1 MNPPLPSESINEDLR
16 KEFEQRW
23 LRGKPGKIENYLPPA
38 NDPCY
43 LGTLE
48 ELVHIEI
55 ELAWK
60 QRIHDV
66 QDRVGG
72 SDQTTD
78 QPAPIESYLVRFTN
92 LDNPEILARL
102 LKQECLVRKQVGMPL
117 SKEMCQTRFPDL
129 DLQQAGILPYLD
141 FHSSDSSDTPG
152 ATLAPEDPGDETI
165 TLPLHFADYELLE
178 EIGRGSMG
186 IVYRSKQISNP
197 RIVAIKILRTKLL
210 DTSSDGAINRFQQE
224 IKAAAKLRH
233 ENIVCVF
240 DVNKT
245 KGHHFFSMQYVRGKS
260 LAEMTLRRPIENQAA
275 AKYLEQVARAIHYA
289 HRSGILHRDL
299 KPANILIDDD
309 TDRPLVA
316 DFGLA
321 KISGQGHSITSIG
334 ETVGTPSFMSP
345 EQVRDAAEVTE
356 QSDVYSLGATLYSIL
371 SGKPPFFA
379 ARSSETLRQ
388 LIEEYPVPLR
398 QLNTNVDRDLETIC
412 MKCMRKKPSLRY
424 ASADE
429 LANDLECYLS
439 GKKIR
444 ARPHVEL
451 SKVFRSVNRN
461 HRLLIAGII
470 SAALLIGGS
479 ITLSYRFFI
488 SANSNANSIERMVK
502 AEDVV
507 SIAVR
512 DLIDEQ
518 STIITPNSA
527 SEKKTLEQF
536 LRYYSSLVAS
546 AQNKTT
552 DSQVTAMAR
561 LQMARIETSLGN
573 LKVAERLLRTTIRHL
588 GEGTSPT
595 AKSTG
600 FRLGLMD
607 PHSAV
612 LMARTWFSLGIVDQR
627 MGNIDR
633 AMKDFQHA
641 SEFLDYLM
649 GAFPNRTDV
658 QLLAADNYVKM
669 GQLALTRRRW
679 APAKKYFDGAIRWYQ
694 QLLEQPQPHSAAFM
708 GIARCYKYRSEGE
721 QLQGNQ
727 RGYRQYLEASY
738 QELEQIVETP
748 EYVPTIKTIRPLMM
762 TCRDLGNAYA
772 AATIF
777 DALHAKTA
785 ILWYE
790 KAFRLSQKLPLSNDP
805 TGTYQALKADI
816 LIGWAASLSAVG
828 RDKEALDKCQI
839 ALKIWQPINEQH
851 PNNPTFVCQ
860 RAVAMGQLAR
870 VQINLGNVTEARED
884 LTRAKQMLSKLLRK
898 YPGKAQFST
907 ELEKILRL
915 LQQLE
920 S

>member
-23 LRGKPGKIENYLPPA
+23 LRGKPGEIEDYLPSA
-38 NDPCY
+38 DDPCY

-60 QRIHDV
+60 QRIHNV
-66 QDRVGG
+66 QDGVGG
-72 SDQTTD
+72 SDQTTG
-78 QPAPIESYLVRFTN
+78 QPFPIESYLGRFTN

-117 SKEMCQTRFPDL
+117 SQEMCRARFPDL
-129 DLQQAGILPYLD
+129 DLKQAGILPYLD

-186 IVYRSKQISNP
+186 VVYRSKQISNP

-224 IKAAAKLRH
+224 IRAAAKLRH
-233 ENIVCVF
+233 ENIVRVF
-240 DVNKT
+240 DVNEN
-245 KGHHFFSMQYVRGKS
+245 KGQHFFSMQYVRGKS
-260 LAEMTLRRPIENQAA
+260 LAEMTLRRPIENQIA

-345 EQVRDAAEVTE
+345 EQVRNAAEVTE

-379 ARSSETLRQ
+379 ARSAETLRQ

-412 MKCMRKKPSLRY
+412 MKCLRKKPSLRY

-444 ARPHVEL
+444 ARPRVEL
-451 SKVFRSVNRN
+451 SKIFRSVNRN
-461 HRLLIAGII
+461 QRLLIAGIFF
-470 SAALLIGGS
+470 AALLIGGS

-488 SANSNANSIERMVK
+488 STKSNANSIDRMAK

-507 SIAVR
+507 SSAVT
-512 DLIDEQ
+512 DLVDEQ
-518 STIITPNSA
+518 STIITPKSA
-527 SEKKTLEQF
+527 SEKKILEQF
-536 LRYYSSLVAS
+536 LRYYASLVAS
-546 AQNKTT
+546 AQNETT
-552 DSQVTAMAR
+552 DSHVTAMAR

-573 LKVAERLLRTTIRHL
+573 LKVAERLLRTTIGHL
-588 GEGTSPT
+588 GEGISST
-595 AKSTG
+595 AKSIG
-600 FRLGLMD
+600 FRLGFAD

-612 LMARTWFSLGIVDQR
+612 LMARTWFSLGLVDQR
-627 MGNIDR
+627 LGNIDR
-633 AMKDFQHA
+633 AMKDFQRA

-658 QLLAADNYVKM
+658 QLLAADNYVKI

-679 APAKKYFDGAIRWYQ
+679 PPAKKYFDEAIRRYQ

-708 GIARCYKYRSEGE
+708 GIARCYKYRSEWE

-738 QELEQIVETP
+738 QELEQIVEAP

-772 AATIF
+772 VATIF
-777 DALHAKTA
+777 DAMHAKTA

-790 KAFRLSQKLPLSNDP
+790 KAFRSSQKLSSSNDP

-816 LIGWAASLSAVG
+816 LVGWAASLSAVG
-828 RDKEALDKCQI
+828 RDREALDKCQT

-851 PNNPTFVCQ
+851 PNNPAFVCQ
-860 RAVAMGQLAR
+860 RAVAMGQLAQ

-884 LTRAKQMLSKLLRK
+884 LIRAKQMLSKLLRK